1 MGGSEAVAARLEV
14 GAVTFKEFRNALC
27 ILRSIDKCELEEA
40 GVLDVATH
48 NESVVEENKR
58 RQRWMDFKDNP
69 YDFLLRTD
77 DETTDKLWALMI
89 KRGVEPDL
97 SGAWRGR

>member
-1 MGGSEAVAARLEV
+1 M
-14 GAVTFKEFRNALC
+14 TFKEFRNALC
-27 ILRSIDKCELEEA
+27 ILRSIDRHELVVA
-40 GVLDVATH
+40 GVLQPSLED
-48 NESVVEENKR
+48 
-58 RQRWMDFKDNP
+58 RQTRDSRWLDFRHDP
-69 YDFLLRTD
+69 YEFLLRAD

>member
-1 MGGSEAVAARLEV
+1 MGGGKAVAARLEG

-27 ILRSIDKCELEEA
+27 ILRSLDRHELVEA
-40 GVLDVATH
+40 GCIEDTDIH
-48 NESVVEENKR
+48 
-58 RQRWMDFKDNP
+58 RWPSFRDGP
-69 YDFLLRTD
+69 YDWLLCAD
-77 DETTDKLWALMI
+77 DPTTDKLWALMI